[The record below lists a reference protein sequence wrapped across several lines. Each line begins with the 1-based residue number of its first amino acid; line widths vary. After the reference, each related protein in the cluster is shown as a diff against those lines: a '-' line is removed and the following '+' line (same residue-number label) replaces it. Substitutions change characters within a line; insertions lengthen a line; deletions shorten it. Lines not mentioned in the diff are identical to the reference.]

1 MNSILPKRVIL
12 TGVTG
17 FIGNHLARTLIRN
30 GIQVFAIVR
39 TGSDIKR
46 IPDGSIVY
54 EHDGSTSSLITI
66 VSDIK
71 PDIVIH
77 LASCFIARHTPDNID
92 NLVDSNLKFGLQ
104 LLEAMSYVGCHNL
117 INTGTGWQ
125 HFENRENDPVCLYAA
140 TKTAFESLIEY
151 YVRVK
156 SFSVITLK
164 LHDTYGTDD
173 TRGKLINLLLSAA
186 STGSELD
193 LSPGEQKIDL
203 VYVDDVVN
211 AYIKAME
218 CFNEIP
224 PGSHHRYMVTSG
236 APMSIKEMVLVIE
249 EATGRKVHA
258 NWGAR
263 DYRDREVF
271 VPSNFYPSVPH
282 WEPIVNLPKGIEL
295 IYHQTENR

>member
-1 MNSILPKRVIL
+1 VNSILPKRVIL

-17 FIGNHLARTLIRN
+17 FIGNHLAKTLIHN

-39 TGSDIKR
+39 AGSDIER
-46 IPDGSIVY
+46 IPEGSMVY
-54 EHDGSTSSLITI
+54 EHDGSTSSMITI

-71 PDIVIH
+71 PDVVIH
-77 LASCFIARHTPDNID
+77 LASCFIARHTLNDIEE
-92 NLVDSNLKFGLQ
+92 LVDSNLKFGLQ
-104 LLEAMSYVGCHNL
+104 LLEAMSSVGCHNL

-125 HFENRENDPVCLYAA
+125 HYENRENDPVCLYAA
-140 TKTAFESLIEY
+140 TKNAFESLIEY

-164 LHDTYGTDD
+164 LQDTYGPDD

-186 STGSELD
+186 SNGSELD

-211 AYIKAME
+211 AYIKTIE
-218 CFNEIP
+218 LFKEIL

-236 APMSIKEMVLVIE
+236 APMSIKEMVIVIE

-271 VPSNFYPSVPH
+271 APSNIHSCVQDWAPAVS
-282 WEPIVNLPKGIEL
+282 LQQGIRL
-295 IYHQTENR
+295 IYHTK